1 MRNLLRILILTG
13 FLSVGFSSAQAQS
26 GLNETD
32 PRQMSLDLYAG
43 INRGVLP
50 ENLALQ
56 LRDII
61 QLFRYRCTRVTDYQ
75 VFQQRPNLIDLKVKC
90 SGDPL
95 YGVTVASN
103 GFVSVFGGNGI
114 LSGFDRRDGLILSF
128 RVEGETTD
136 SSLTVDQAF
145 DETVSRI
152 EMGDE
157 FDYIYLLSTFMMILG
172 IGIVVFVVWLK
183 MYRFKQ
189 GRKPRQRHKPMQK
202 HRVRLSSKV
211 KDQLLEESTEVA
223 KYVHRHPSGVY
234 LSVGKTGKRRLF
246 RSRFWAVIY
255 ARFGMKMFE
264 TSLEEAAA
272 EEEPAS

>member
-1 MRNLLRILILTG
+1 MQNLLRILILTI
-13 FLSVGFSSAQAQS
+13 FLASGFSASQAQS
-26 GLNETD
+26 GLNESD
-32 PRQMSLDLYAG
+32 PRQMSLDLYDG
-43 INRGVLP
+43 INRDALP
-50 ENLALQ
+50 EILARQ

-157 FDYIYLLSTFMMILG
+157 FDYVYLLSAFMVIVAF
-172 IGIVVFVVWLK
+172 GIVVVVVWLK
-183 MYRFKQ
+183 MFRFKH

-202 HRVRLSSKV
+202 HRVRLSSKA
-211 KDQLLEESTEVA
+211 KDQLLEESSEVM
-223 KYVHRHPSGVY
+223 KYVHSHPSGIFVA
-234 LSVGKTGKRRLF
+234 VGKTGKRRLF
-246 RSRFWAVIY
+246 KSRTWAILY
-255 ARFGMKMFE
+255 ARVGLKLFE
-264 TSLEEAAA
+264 TSLDEAAT
-272 EEEPAS
+272 EDVD